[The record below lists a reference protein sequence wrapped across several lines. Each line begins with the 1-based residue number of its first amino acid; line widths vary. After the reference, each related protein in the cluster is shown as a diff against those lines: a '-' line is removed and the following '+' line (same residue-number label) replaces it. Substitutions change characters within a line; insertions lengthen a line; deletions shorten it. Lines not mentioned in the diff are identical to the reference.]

1 MCQSASLRKYREKFA
16 EQTLLGVRFSLDN
29 LRLDGDVLN
38 IPLYMAD
45 QAVRLIRLALQAKRS

>member
-1 MCQSASLRKYREKFA
+1 M
-16 EQTLLGVRFSLDN
+16 LLGVRFSLDN

>member
-1 MCQSASLRKYREKFA
+1 MKARSLRKYREKFA
-16 EQTLLGVRFSLDN
+16 EQTPLSVRFSLDN

-45 QAVRLIRLALQAKRS
+45 QADRLIRLALQAKRS